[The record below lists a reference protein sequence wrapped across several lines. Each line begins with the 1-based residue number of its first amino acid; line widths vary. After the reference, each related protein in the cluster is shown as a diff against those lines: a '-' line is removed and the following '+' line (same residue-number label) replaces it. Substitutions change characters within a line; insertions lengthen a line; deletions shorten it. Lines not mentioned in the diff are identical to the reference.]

1 MTQAVRHII
10 AQIDSLSNDERA
22 ELAYEFLGSF
32 EADPEVT
39 CAWEEEVKRRFDEV
53 RTNKVRGIPANELFA
68 ELRQR
73 SSK

>member
-1 MTQAVRHII
+1 MTQTVRHII
-10 AQIDSLSNDERA
+10 SQIDSLSNDERA

-32 EADPEVT
+32 ETDPDVT
-39 CAWEEEVKRRFDEV
+39 CAWDEEVKRRLDEV
-53 RTNKVRGIPANELFA
+53 RANKVRGIPANELFA